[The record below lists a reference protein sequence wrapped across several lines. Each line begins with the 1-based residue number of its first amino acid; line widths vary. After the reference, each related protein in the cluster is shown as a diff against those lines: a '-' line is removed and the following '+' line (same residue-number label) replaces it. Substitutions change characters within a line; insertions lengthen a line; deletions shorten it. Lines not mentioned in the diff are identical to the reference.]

1 VTLSAL
7 HQKRLAIGFETVLVI
22 SPEKKNL
29 AKIQRAVD
37 ANLEKDQTGRMRFFT
52 VEDFLNFLDEEE
64 ARAATTE
71 QTVRGYKVK
80 VKYRALNESER
91 KARRQAIAQTILQ
104 GMRRMK
110 PKD

>member
-1 VTLSAL
+1 MTLSAL
-7 HQKRLAIGFETVLVI
+7 HQKRLAVGFETVLVI

-64 ARAATTE
+64 ARAAITE

-80 VKYRALNESER
+80 AKYRILNG
-91 KARRQAIAQTILQ
+91 I
-104 GMRRMK
+104 
-110 PKD
+110 